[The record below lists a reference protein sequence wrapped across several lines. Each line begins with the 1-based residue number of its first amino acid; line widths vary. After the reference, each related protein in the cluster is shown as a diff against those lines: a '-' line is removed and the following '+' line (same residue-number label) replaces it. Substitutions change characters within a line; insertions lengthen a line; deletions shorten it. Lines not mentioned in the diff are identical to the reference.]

1 MNRATFMMQLRR
13 GLAGLPQNEI
23 DDICADYESHF
34 ADGAGHGRSEDDVAE
49 ALGDP
54 SRLARELRAEVGF
67 KRWEQ
72 NRSASNFLG
81 VVLALLGLAT
91 IDIVFLFPIL
101 CAMAGIFFGFAVAFL
116 ALSVAGVFLLFN
128 MLPVFD
134 HALSNVALQAVLGTG
149 LLGAGIGGG
158 ALLIMVVDWT
168 ARALVRYARLHY
180 RLLTSANEAV

>member
-1 MNRATFMMQLRR
+1 MNRVSFMMQLRR

-23 DDICADYESHF
+23 EDICADYESHF
-34 ADGAGHGRSEDDVAE
+34 ADGMRHGRSEDDVAE

-54 SRLARELRAEVGF
+54 TRLARELRAEVGF

-101 CAMAGIFFGFAVAFL
+101 CAMAGVFFGLAVAFL
-116 ALSVAGVFLLFN
+116 ALTVAGVFLLFN
-128 MLPVFD
+128 MLPGFD
-134 HALSNVALQAVLGTG
+134 HALSNGTMQAVVGTG
-149 LLGAGIGGG
+149 ILGAGIGGG
-158 ALLIMVVDWT
+158 ALLILVLEWA
-168 ARALVRYARLHY
+168 ARMLVRYARLHY
-180 RLLTSANEAV
+180 RLLNSANEAV

>member
-23 DDICADYESHF
+23 EDICADYEVHF
-34 ADGAGHGRSEDDVAE
+34 SEGAAHGRSEDDVAA

-54 SRLARELRAEVGF
+54 SRLTRELRAEVGF

-72 NRSASNFLG
+72 DRSAGNFLG

-101 CAMAGIFFGFAVAFL
+101 CAMAGIVFGFAVAFL
-116 ALSVAGVFLLFN
+116 ALTVAGVFLLFN
-128 MLPVFD
+128 ILPIFD
-134 HALSNVALQAVLGTG
+134 HAISNLALQAVVATG
-149 LLGAGIGGG
+149 LLGGGIGGG
-158 ALLIMVVDWT
+158 ALLILILDWI
-168 ARALVRYARLHY
+168 ARMLVRYARLHY
-180 RLLTSANEAV
+180 RLLNSASEVV

>member
-23 DDICADYESHF
+23 EDICADYENHF
-34 ADGAGHGRSEDDVAE
+34 ADGASRGRSEDEVAE

-54 SRLARELRAEVGF
+54 GRLARELRAEVGF

-72 NRSASNFLG
+72 NRSAGNFLG

-101 CAMAGIFFGFAVAFL
+101 CALAGIFFGFAVAFL
-116 ALSVAGVFLLFN
+116 ALIVAGVFLLFN
-128 MLPVFD
+128 MLPIFD
-134 HALSNVALQAVLGTG
+134 HAISNLMMQAVVAVG

-158 ALLIMVVDWT
+158 ALLIMVLDWS
-168 ARALVRYARLHY
+168 ARMLVRYARLHY
-180 RLLTSANEAV
+180 RLLTSANESV